1 MTGSVSAAPGWY
13 ANPDGRGGWR
23 YWDGAR
29 WTEHVWGVPV
39 WHPVF
44 TPSTVVPTVVP
55 TAVRA
60 AEPAASEDAGRQDA
74 ELGGAGLPGVGIAII
89 AFALGAGSA
98 YAVTAALRAAGR
110 PGGDVTL
117 FALSELALWA
127 WLVGSVVFVSRT
139 RGSGSLARDF
149 DWRVRRED
157 WGIGALAAAVARGAS
172 VVVAIPLY
180 GAFHDLVRNPQ
191 VGVPVHHVSG
201 GLVLAFAVGACVGA
215 PLVEE
220 LFFRGLI
227 QTRLVA
233 RWGMVRGIAV
243 TSVAFGAAHLI
254 GWRGPVSLLS
264 AAAIAAGGAVLG
276 YVRHRTGRV
285 GTSTVA
291 HALFNLVAIVLAIAG
306 GAL

>member
-1 MTGSVSAAPGWY
+1 MTGSLSASPGWY

-23 YWDGAR
+23 YWDGVR
-29 WTEHVWGVPV
+29 WTDHVWGVPV
-39 WHPVF
+39 WQPLF
-44 TPSTVVPTVVP
+44 SPADAPPRS
-55 TAVRA
+55 
-60 AEPAASEDAGRQDA
+60 EPAAATGHDDDSAGT
-74 ELGGAGLPGVGIAII
+74 GLPGVGIAVVG
-89 AFALGAGSA
+89 FALGALSA
-98 YAVTAALRAAGR
+98 VGVAVGLRAAGR
-110 PGGDVTL
+110 PGGDVTV

-139 RGSGSLARDF
+139 RGTGSLAHDFGWRIRRD
-149 DWRVRRED
+149 D

-201 GLVLAFAVGACVGA
+201 GLVLAYAVGACVGA
-215 PLVEE
+215 PVVEE

-233 RWGMVRGIAV
+233 RWGMVPGIAV

-254 GWRGPVSLLS
+254 GWRGAVSLLS

-276 YVRHRTGRV
+276 YVRHRTGRI

-291 HALFNLVAIVLAIAG
+291 HALFNLVAIVLAVAG